1 MSTRIRPFRK
11 KVSTKIHCPRKVSIP
26 ILPFKSHPFSIKVA
40 TFNSVN
46 GFWPNFQK
54 CNKVD
59 KNSRFLDENWFWI
72 ENSSTV
78 SAGVVGVEI
87 LWKLFW
93 TRMCF
98 QSRQAGQHAARH
110 LCGLGLVINNTD
122 ISILCRCPSS
132 SSEICRQFW
141 RKKWFCLHKYDSKIV
156 RIWVMNYRMPTTT
169 SRDFKAARGCRH
181 PHKVNSV
188 QEACAKC
195 CAVHL
200 LKYGFCKKSF
210 QKNTTLNSW
219 TLFSSQKGKYL

>member
-1 MSTRIRPFRK
+1 MNRSVCTPVSVMIIELIVMSTKIHPLKMSIRICPFRK
-11 KVSTKIHCPRKVSIP
+11 KASTKIHCPRKVSIP
-26 ILPFKSHPFSIKVA
+26 ILPFKSFTSFFYK
-40 TFNSVN
+40 SSY
-46 GFWPNFQK
+46 FQLREWFLTK
-54 CNKVD
+54 LSEITHKVD

-98 QSRQAGQHAARH
+98 QIRQAGQHAARQ

-156 RIWVMNYRMPTTT
+156 RINFSY
-169 SRDFKAARGCRH
+169 
-181 PHKVNSV
+181 
-188 QEACAKC
+188 E
-195 CAVHL
+195 L
-200 LKYGFCKKSF
+200 LDAYYNF
-210 QKNTTLNSW
+210 QWFLGSPR
-219 TLFSSQKGKYL
+219 LQASS